1 MSILSVRKTFES
13 SSSVSEAEYSIC
25 GLYRFRL
32 TRTWDRSGRHAL
44 FIMLNPST
52 ATEIKNDPSV
62 ERCERRARAL
72 EFGSFTVC
80 NLFAY
85 RSTNPKK
92 LKEVGDPNGI
102 GNDEAIESSS
112 DSADIIVCA
121 WGNHGAHLNRGKFVE
136 SMLRDNGCDLH
147 HLGITAQGFPKHPLY
162 VSYSVKPFV
171 WERCDVPRMRRT
183 RHNA

>member
-1 MSILSVRKTFES
+1 MSTHPVRKTFKS
-13 SSSVSEAEYSIC
+13 SSSFSEAEYSTC

-32 TRTWDRSGRHAL
+32 TRTWSQAGRHAL

-80 NLFAY
+80 NLFAF
-85 RSTNPKK
+85 RSTNPDK
-92 LKEVGDPNGI
+92 LKNIRDPHGI
-102 GNDEAIESSS
+102 GNDAAIESSS
-112 DSADIIVCA
+112 KCADIIVCA

-136 SMLRDNGCDLH
+136 SMLRDSGFDLH
-147 HLGITAQGFPKHPLY
+147 HLGITARGFPKHPLY
-162 VSYSVKPFV
+162 VSYSVNPIM
-171 WERCDVPRMRRT
+171 WERRDVP
-183 RHNA
+183 

>member
-1 MSILSVRKTFES
+1 MSNLSVCKTFRS
-13 SSSVSEAEYSIC
+13 CNSFSEAEYSNC

-32 TRTWDRSGRHAL
+32 TRTWNQSGRHAL

-92 LKEVGDPNGI
+92 LKEVKDPNGI
-102 GNDEAIESSS
+102 GNDAAIASSS
-112 DSADIIVCA
+112 NRADIIVCA
-121 WGNHGAHLNRGKFVE
+121 WGNHGAHLNRGKSVE
-136 SMLRDNGCDLH
+136 SMLRNHGCDLH

-162 VSYSVKPFV
+162 VSYSVKPAI
-171 WERCDVPRMRRT
+171 WECRDVP
-183 RHNA
+183 

>member
-1 MSILSVRKTFES
+1 MNALPILKTFES
-13 SSSVSEAEYSIC
+13 SSSFSEAEYSTC

-32 TRTWDRSGRHAL
+32 TRTWDQSERHAL

-92 LKEVGDPNGI
+92 LKEIGDPTGI
-102 GNDEAIESSS
+102 GNDAAITSSS
-112 DSADIIVCA
+112 KCADIVVCA
-121 WGNHGAHLNRGKFVE
+121 WGNHGAHLSRGRLVE

-162 VSYSVKPFV
+162 VSYSVKPAI
-171 WERCDVPRMRRT
+171 WERCD
-183 RHNA
+183 AQ